1 MNARAKIIL
10 VTVSILLLTLL
21 FFLFLIKPRSSTL
34 AERKTQIEAA
44 QNETANLERQLAELQ
59 ELKKNAPKAQAL
71 LAEIREKVP
80 QANEIPNFI
89 FQVQQAANSS
99 GVGFVQIT
107 PELPKAPP
115 ESAALAQVRITI
127 GAKGGY
133 FAVQDFI
140 RRLTRLD
147 RAVRIDL
154 LTIAGVEDEVEA
166 RERGRTDL
174 QIAARVFFELPP
186 SGASAAT
193 TAGSASTPPPTPPPA
208 TSPPPADGATPSPTT
223 SP

>member
-1 MNARAKIIL
+1 MNPRTKIIL
-10 VTVSILLLTLL
+10 TVVGAFLVCLL
-21 FFLFLIKPRSSTL
+21 FFVFMIKPRSSEL
-34 AERKTQIEAA
+34 AERKTQIEEAET
-44 QNETANLERQLAELQ
+44 ETARLNRELAALR
-59 ELKKNAPKAQAL
+59 ELKKNAPKVQAQ

-80 QANEIPNFI
+80 QANEVPNFI

-107 PELPKAPP
+107 PELPKSPP
-115 ESAALAQVRITI
+115 EGAALAQIRITI

-133 FAVQDFI
+133 FAVQDFV

-154 LTIAGVEDEVEA
+154 LTIGGVEDEIEA

-174 QIAARVFFELPP
+174 QIVARIFFELPP
-186 SGASAAT
+186 GSVGTT
-193 TAGSASTPPPTPPPA
+193 TAGATTTPPPVTTTPPPA
-208 TSPPPADGATPSPTT
+208 TGTSPSPTT
-223 SP
+223 AP

>member
-1 MNARAKIIL
+1 MNPRTKIIL
-10 VTVSILLLTLL
+10 TVVGAFLVCLL
-21 FFLFLIKPRSSTL
+21 FFVFMIKPRSSEL
-34 AERKTQIEAA
+34 AERKTQIEEAET
-44 QNETANLERQLAELQ
+44 ETARLNRELAALR
-59 ELKKNAPKAQAL
+59 ELKKNAPKVQAQ

-80 QANEIPNFI
+80 QANEVPNFI

>member
-1 MNARAKIIL
+1 MNARTKIIL
-10 VTVSILLLTLL
+10 TVVGAFLICLL
-21 FFLFLIKPRSSTL
+21 FFIFMIKPRSSEL
-34 AERKTQIEAA
+34 AERKTQIEEAET
-44 QNETANLERQLAELQ
+44 ETARLNRELAALRELKENAPKVQAQLAEV
-59 ELKKNAPKAQAL
+59 
-71 LAEIREKVP
+71 REKVP
-80 QANEIPNFI
+80 QANEVPNFI

-107 PELPKAPP
+107 PELPKNPP
-115 ESAALAQVRITI
+115 EGAALAQIRITI

-154 LTIAGVEDEVEA
+154 MTIGGVEDELEA

-174 QIAARVFFELPP
+174 QIVARIFFELPP
-186 SGASAAT
+186 GTAGTTTTGT
-193 TAGSASTPPPTPPPA
+193 TATPPPA
-208 TSPPPADGATPSPTT
+208 TPPPATTPAPVT